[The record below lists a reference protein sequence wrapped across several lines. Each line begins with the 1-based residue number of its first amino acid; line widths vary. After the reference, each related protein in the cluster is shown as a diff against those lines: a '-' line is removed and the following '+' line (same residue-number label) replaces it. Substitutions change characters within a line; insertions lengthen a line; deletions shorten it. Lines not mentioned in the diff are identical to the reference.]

1 MAIHLDLT
9 SPSGSSS
16 LPEGRASNSI
26 AFCLALLPMRLAMRL
41 LLPVARWSLAPPF
54 HPYRPEGRRSVLCC
68 AISQVTWADVIRHRA
83 LWAGSSSATKWPRPS
98 RGLASDCSKGCD
110 CLQWWL
116 EEAPCGETGALA
128 RHMRLRREQ
137 SVPTRGK
144 RRRFSTNRGKRGRVL
159 PILARTRLQYE
170 SYPNGSSRSV
180 RI

>member
-68 AISQVTWADVIRHRA
+68 AISQVTLGGRYPPSCSVEP
-83 LWAGSSSATKWPRPS
+83 GSSSATKWPRPS
-98 RGLASDCSKGCD
+98 RGLG
-110 CLQWWL
+110 W
-116 EEAPCGETGALA
+116 
-128 RHMRLRREQ
+128 
-137 SVPTRGK
+137 
-144 RRRFSTNRGKRGRVL
+144 RRRLVTKLVLWCGICICDASNPFRLVGKDAVFSTNRGERGRVL

>member
-54 HPYRPEGRRSVLCC
+54 HPYLPVETDKRSVLCC
-68 AISQVTWADVIRHRA
+68 AISQVTLGGRYPPSCSVEP
-83 LWAGSSSATKWPRPS
+83 GSSSATKWPRPS

-116 EEAPCGETGALA
+116 EEAPCDETGALV
-128 RHMRLRREQ
+128 RHMHLRREQ

-144 RRRFSTNRGKRGRVL
+144 RRRFFNK
-159 PILARTRLQYE
+159 
-170 SYPNGSSRSV
+170 
-180 RI
+180 

>member
-1 MAIHLDLT
+1 MRPLIPRVLSCQRHGW
-9 SPSGSSS
+9 PSISTWRCRQALAAYPKASDEQSS
-16 LPEGRASNSI
+16 N

-68 AISQVTWADVIRHRA
+68 AISQVTLGGRYLPTCSVEP
-83 LWAGSSSATKWPRPS
+83 GSSSATKWPRPS

-116 EEAPCGETGALA
+116 EEAPCDETGALV
-128 RHMRLRREQ
+128 RHMHLRREQ

-144 RRRFSTNRGKRGRVL
+144 RRRFFNK
-159 PILARTRLQYE
+159 
-170 SYPNGSSRSV
+170 
-180 RI
+180 

>member
-68 AISQVTWADVIRHRA
+68 AISQVTLGGRYPPSCSVEP
-83 LWAGSSSATKWPRPS
+83 GSSSVTKIVA
-98 RGLASDCSKGCD
+98 RGVTACSGG
-110 CLQWWL
+110 W
-116 EEAPCGETGALA
+116 
-128 RHMRLRREQ
+128 
-137 SVPTRGK
+137 
-144 RRRFSTNRGKRGRVL
+144 RRRLVTKLVLWCGICICDASNPFRLVGKDAVFSTNRGERGRVL